1 LKGFVAE
8 DDRVIGLRGVRDDHR
23 HSGSPNSRGK
33 RVCSSVLVAERFR
46 QMPIVPLLH
55 HASVERADQPNS
67 VLGLNRFDRFPF
79 R

>member
-1 LKGFVAE
+1 
-8 DDRVIGLRGVRDDHR
+8 
-23 HSGSPNSRGK
+23 
-33 RVCSSVLVAERFR
+33 VLVIECFR

-67 VLGLNRFDRFPF
+67 VPGLNRFDRLPF